1 MYLRILFELFKMTKP
16 ETLEDYYANRP
27 FLKSVDISRQERHF
41 NVFQIEKHKTNDPNS
56 VAYGRRDYFKICL
69 VQGKSKIYYADKGFE
84 IAGYGLLF
92 AGPLIPYKWEPLS
105 PKQTGYSSIFTE
117 TFFDNFGDIKKYPF
131 FKPRGY
137 PVFELNKSEFE
148 KLEIIFK
155 QLIDEK
161 KFDFEFRDDVLRNLI
176 FQLIHTALKMRPSEN
191 VIVDRVNAANRITSL
206 FLELLE
212 SQFPI
217 RNTIDGIKLRSASD
231 YANQM
236 AVHVNHLNKSVKEI
250 TQRTT
255 SEMIKARLLKEAKIM
270 LSHSTWSI
278 ADIGY
283 SLGFDGP
290 SHFSSFFKKQLQ
302 ISPSQYR
309 KS

>member
-1 MYLRILFELFKMTKP
+1 MYLRTLFDFFKMTKT
-16 ETLEDYYANRP
+16 ETLEEYYASRP
-27 FLKSVDISRQERHF
+27 FLKSVDISRHEGHF
-41 NVFQIEKHKTNDPNS
+41 NVFRIEEHKANDTNS
-56 VAYGRRDYFKICL
+56 VAYSRRDYFKICL
-69 VQGKSKIYYADKGFE
+69 VKGNSKIYYADKGFE
-84 IAGYGLLF
+84 ITAYGLLF
-92 AGPLIPYKWEPLS
+92 ANPLIPYKWEPLS
-105 PKQTGYSSIFTE
+105 TKQAGYSSIFTE

-131 FKPRGY
+131 FKSGGY
-137 PVFELNKSEFE
+137 PVFELNPSEFE

-155 QLIDEK
+155 QLVDEK
-161 KFDFEFRDDVLRNLI
+161 KSDFEFRDDVFRNLI

-191 VIVDRVNAANRITSL
+191 VIVDKVNAANRITSL

-217 RNTIDGIKLRSASD
+217 RNTIEGIKLRNASD
-231 YANQM
+231 YARQM

-255 SEMIKARLLKEAKIM
+255 SDMIKARLLKEAKIM

-278 ADIGY
+278 VEIAY
-283 SLGFDGP
+283 SLGFDGS

-302 ISPSQYR
+302 MSPSQYR

>member
-1 MYLRILFELFKMTKP
+1 MTKP
-16 ETLEDYYANRP
+16 ETLEEYYASRP
-27 FLKSVDISRQERHF
+27 FLKSVDISRPKGHF
-41 NVFQIEKHKTNDPNS
+41 NVFRIEKHKTSDKNL

-69 VQGKSKIYYADKGFE
+69 VKGKSKIYYADKGFE
-84 IAGYGLLF
+84 ITTYGLLF
-92 AGPLIPYKWEPLS
+92 ANPLIPYKWEPINA
-105 PKQTGYSSIFTE
+105 KQAGYSSIFTQ
-117 TFFDNFGDIKKYPF
+117 TFFDDYGDIKKYPF
-131 FKPRGY
+131 FKPGGY

-155 QLIDEK
+155 QLVDEK
-161 KFDFEFRDDVLRNLI
+161 KLDFEFRDDVLRNLI

-191 VIVDRVNAANRITSL
+191 LIVDKVNAANRLTSL

-212 SQFPI
+212 SQFPV
-217 RNTIDGIKLRSASD
+217 RNTIDGLKLRSASD
-231 YANQM
+231 YASQM

-278 ADIGY
+278 AEIAY
-283 SLGFDGP
+283 SLGFDGS

>member
-1 MYLRILFELFKMTKP
+1 
-16 ETLEDYYANRP
+16 
-27 FLKSVDISRQERHF
+27 
-41 NVFQIEKHKTNDPNS
+41 
-56 VAYGRRDYFKICL
+56 
-69 VQGKSKIYYADKGFE
+69 
-84 IAGYGLLF
+84 
-92 AGPLIPYKWEPLS
+92 
-105 PKQTGYSSIFTE
+105 
-117 TFFDNFGDIKKYPF
+117 
-131 FKPRGY
+131 
-137 PVFELNKSEFE
+137 
-148 KLEIIFK
+148 
-155 QLIDEK
+155 
-161 KFDFEFRDDVLRNLI
+161 
-176 FQLIHTALKMRPSEN
+176 MRPSEN

-231 YANQM
+231 YASQM
-236 AVHVNHLNKSVKEI
+236 AMHVNHLNKSVKEV

-278 ADIGY
+278 ADIAY

-290 SHFSSFFKKQLQ
+290 SHFSGFFKKQLQ